1 MSSSTF
7 RPCQILIQF
16 WNSSIGKKLIV
27 AITGAFLAMFLAG
40 HLVGNMLIFQS
51 SDSFN
56 HYADFLHTMLHG
68 WGIWLFRMSMLGAL
82 VVHIIATVHLVK
94 ANRAARPSRYL
105 ADDTMVASKSS
116 RMMIW
121 SGLTILVFFV
131 FHILQYTVRTS
142 ADLKLLADFHQN
154 WAMTI
159 KGFQSPIVV
168 IFYVIAMGLLC
179 SHLSHGVGS
188 IFQTLGLRS
197 KKSEGLIDILSKG
210 YAIVLFI
217 GFSMIPVTICFFG
230 LGKEEM
236 KKTEAVVIALKAKG
250 HTHLPEE
257 LAHKNISEVNV
268 ADISA
273 PCAKH

>member
-7 RPCQILIQF
+7 RPCQVFIQF

-27 AITGAFLAMFLAG
+27 ALTGAFLAMFLAG
-40 HLVGNMLIFQS
+40 HLVGNM
-51 SDSFN
+51 
-56 HYADFLHTMLHG
+56 
-68 WGIWLFRMSMLGAL
+68 FRMTMVGAL

-94 ANRAARPSRYL
+94 ANRAARPSRYE
-105 ADDTMVASKSS
+105 ADSTMVASKSS

-142 ADLKLLADFHQN
+142 GDLKLLADFHQN
-154 WAMTI
+154 WAMTV
-159 KGFQSPIVV
+159 KGFQSSLVV

-197 KKSEGLIDILSKG
+197 KKSEGLIELISKG

-217 GFSMIPVTICFFG
+217 GFSAIPVSILFG
-230 LGKEEM
+230 FGHDEM
-236 KKTEAVVIALKAKG
+236 VKTEAVVTALKEKG
-250 HTHLPEE
+250 YTHLPEE

-268 ADISA
+268 DDIPAPIAD
-273 PCAKH
+273 AKH